1 MTTLHGP
8 VSAITTSSNMAYQLV
23 KQRTESQGRR
33 GGGGGRGELDPVEYE
48 EVVSS
53 PPPPP
58 PPPPPLSS
66 AAVDAGGYDVPTIPS
81 PHKYTPLPAQPL
93 ASNRGGEEEGKG
105 VGEEEGVYEVLP
117 GEQ

>member
-8 VSAITTSSNMAYQLV
+8 VRGIATSSNMAYQLV
-23 KQRTESQGRR
+23 KHGTESQGRR
-33 GGGGGRGELDPVEYE
+33 GGGGGRGDLEPVEYE
-48 EVVSS
+48 EVVS
-53 PPPPP
+53 PP

-93 ASNRGGEEEGKG
+93 ASNGGGEEEGKG
-105 VGEEEGVYEVLP
+105 GGEEEGVYEVLP

>member
-8 VSAITTSSNMAYQLV
+8 VSAITTSSNMAYQLG

-33 GGGGGRGELDPVEYE
+33 GRGELEPVEYE
-48 EVVSS
+48 DVVS
-53 PPPPP
+53 PPPPL
-58 PPPPPLSS
+58 PPPPLSS
-66 AAVDAGGYDVPTIPS
+66 AAVDAGGYDVPTISS

-93 ASNRGGEEEGKG
+93 ASNGGGEEEGKG
-105 VGEEEGVYEVLP
+105 GGEEEGVYEVLP

>member
-8 VSAITTSSNMAYQLV
+8 VSGIATTSNMAYQLV
-23 KQRTESQGRR
+23 KQRTESHGK
-33 GGGGGRGELDPVEYE
+33 GGGGGRGELESVEYE
-48 EVVSS
+48 EVVSFL
-53 PPPPP
+53 
-58 PPPPPLSS
+58 PPPPLSS

-81 PHKYTPLPAQPL
+81 PHKYTPLPSQPL
-93 ASNRGGEEEGKG
+93 ASNGGGEEEGKG

>member
-8 VSAITTSSNMAYQLV
+8 VSGIATSSNMAYDLV
-23 KQRTESQGRR
+23 KHSTGPQGRR
-33 GGGGGRGELDPVEYE
+33 GGERRRELEPLEYD

-53 PPPPP
+53 

-93 ASNRGGEEEGKG
+93 SSNGGGEEEGKG

>member
-8 VSAITTSSNMAYQLV
+8 VSGIATSSNMAYQLV
-23 KQRTESQGRR
+23 KHSAGPQGRR
-33 GGGGGRGELDPVEYE
+33 QRGRRGELEPLEYE
-48 EVVSS
+48 EVVS
-53 PPPPP
+53 PP

-93 ASNRGGEEEGKG
+93 ASNGGGEEEGKG
-105 VGEEEGVYEVLP
+105 GGEEEGVYEVLP

>member
-8 VSAITTSSNMAYQLV
+8 VSGITTTSNMAYQLV
-23 KQRTESQGRR
+23 KHRAESQGRR
-33 GGGGGRGELDPVEYE
+33 GRGGGGRGEIEPLEYD

-53 PPPPP
+53 

-66 AAVDAGGYDVPTIPS
+66 AAVDAGGYDVTTIPS
-81 PHKYTPLPAQPL
+81 PHKYPPLPAQPL
-93 ASNRGGEEEGKG
+93 ASNGGGEEEGKG
-105 VGEEEGVYEVLP
+105 GGEEEGVYEVLP

>member
-1 MTTLHGP
+1 MTKFHGP
-8 VSAITTSSNMAYQLV
+8 VSGIATSSNMAYDLV
-23 KQRTESQGRR
+23 KNSAGPQGRR
-33 GGGGGRGELDPVEYE
+33 GGGGGRGELEPLQYD

-53 PPPPP
+53 S
-58 PPPPPLSS
+58 PPPPLSS

-93 ASNRGGEEEGKG
+93 ASNGGGEEEGKG
-105 VGEEEGVYEVLP
+105 GGEEDGVYEVLP

>member
-8 VSAITTSSNMAYQLV
+8 VRAITTTSNMAYQLV
-23 KQRTESQGRR
+23 KHRTESQRRR
-33 GGGGGRGELDPVEYE
+33 GGGGGRGELEPLEYE
-48 EVVSS
+48 EVVS
-53 PPPPP
+53 

-93 ASNRGGEEEGKG
+93 ASNGGGEEEGKG
-105 VGEEEGVYEVLP
+105 GGEEEGVYEVLS